1 MSQKTE
7 TMSNDPKLWSKNRNE
22 GSQSDS
28 GLPETDLEIEERL
41 ALIFKRLDRSGNGRI
56 DIQDLISALKGVGM
70 SQHYAEVSMQLMQ
83 VIYSPQIH
91 YSNQF
96 NYLLNRN
103 SWKNPI
109 ATKVVMLH
117 SMNLSIMFEST
128 KRICNCNFR
137 I

>member
-103 SWKNPI
+103 S
-109 ATKVVMLH
+109 
-117 SMNLSIMFEST
+117 
-128 KRICNCNFR
+128 
-137 I
+137 